1 METYSKTLSLA
12 VFCAALA
19 ACGGKSGNTSS
30 TGNASDTSATA
41 IAVPAR
47 MHLLNTSMED
57 IFKHANPL
65 QITEN
70 GDLLTQPLAQGDS
83 TPVFK
88 IQSSSDFIDFLE
100 KQKAAK
106 QIRLAAWDMNDAL
119 YNEFLDGTPD
129 KPISDNSIT
138 QRNILNAKEMLYFK
152 MWFILTL
159 QENSRTPKE
168 AYDKIYGKLNEICN
182 DCIPLIPAQIE
193 KFQQLLKDNPNNF
206 GIFELL
212 SAQQMMSYGI

>member
-1 METYSKTLSLA
+1 METYTKTLSLA

-19 ACGGKSGNTSS
+19 ACGGKSGNTAN
-30 TGNASDTSATA
+30 TAGTDTTATVVT
-41 IAVPAR
+41 VPAR
-47 MHLLNTSMED
+47 LPLLTTPMED
-57 IFKHANPL
+57 IFKYANPL
-65 QITEN
+65 QITAN
-70 GDLLTQPLAQGDS
+70 GDLLTQPLPQGDS
-83 TPVFK
+83 SPLFK
-88 IQSSSDFIDFLE
+88 IHSSNDFIDFLE

-106 QIRLAAWDMNDAL
+106 EVRYNAWDMNDAL

-138 QRNILNAKEMLYFK
+138 QRNILNSKEMLYFK

-159 QENSRTPKE
+159 IESNQTPKM
-168 AYDKIYGKLNEICN
+168 AYDKIYGKLNDICN